1 MSHLNGND
9 LDTLWGDYDPET
21 AGARIREAMTSADAI
36 AADELTT
43 QWARC
48 CGLLSRFQ
56 QAHAVLDEI
65 DSDDPVVQQ
74 RILLERGRLHNSAG
88 DALTAR
94 PLFQQAYVL
103 NADPYLTV
111 DALHML
117 AIVNPSNARYWYD
130 IGMKLT
136 QNSNDPRVQRWQGP
150 LRNNWAWTLV
160 ENSLAQEALYEFIE
174 AEEWFTQ
181 HGTARQIHIARWSVA
196 HILRRL
202 GRFEEALPIL
212 LDLKEFDEPD
222 TYVDDELRKLELGDM
237 R

>member
-1 MSHLNGND
+1 MTHLDGNY
-9 LDTLWGDYDPET
+9 LDTLWGDFDPEP
-21 AGARIREAMTSADAI
+21 AGARFREALSTAEGTM
-36 AADELTT
+36 ADELTT
-43 QWARC
+43 QWARV
-48 CGLLSRFQ
+48 CGLQGRFQ

-65 DSDDPVVQQ
+65 ESSDPVVQQ

-103 NADPYLTV
+103 DADPYLTV

-117 AIVNPSNARYWYD
+117 AMVNPSNARYWYEL
-130 IGMKLT
+130 GMKLA
-136 QNSNDPRVQRWQGP
+136 QESGDPRVQRWQGS
-150 LRNNWAWTLV
+150 LRNNWAWTLM

-181 HGTARQIHIARWSVA
+181 HGNARQVHIARWSVA

-212 LDLKEFDEPD
+212 LDLKELDEPD
-222 TYVDDELRKLELGDM
+222 TYVDEELEKLEAGDM